1 MKGLVASEFAT
12 RGSLRIYDMM
22 KIRLLTSVLCGLVG
36 WTAVAMADPS
46 RPRLVVGIMVDQLRT
61 DYIDFLKARFAKNGF
76 NLLINNGLYLKDVDF
91 NAQDLDLA
99 SSTAILYTG
108 NYAPAS
114 GIPAEKVYDSASNYP
129 LPVLHDPQTIGNFTN
144 ETYSPNAL
152 RLSTVSDEVA
162 IDGVGLGAVYSI
174 SPDPMQA
181 IIMAGHAGSSA
192 FWISDET
199 GKWATTTYY
208 KEVPACISRVNYSTP
223 LSERL
228 DTMVWT
234 PLRPLDSYLG
244 VPAQK
249 KYFPFRH
256 AFPKKSADRY
266 VKFKESALV
275 NAEVTDLAV
284 DFIKTLQLGQRG
296 DVIDMLNIGYT
307 AAPFKYASDGDMRL
321 ELQDS
326 YIRLDAQLERLFD
339 AVKQHVGLENTLIFL
354 SSTGYFDE
362 AAEDDKRYRI
372 PSGSFSMKR
381 AVSLLNSYLSALHGN
396 DQYVKGS
403 YRNLVYLDQAVIEK
417 HGLNISDVRRDSRD
431 FLVRMSGVAD
441 VLSLTDI
448 ISRSTPEL
456 QRVARSV
463 DPKTTGDLRL
473 EFAPGWTVS
482 DDVRLP
488 VFSHQVRE
496 GNPSTPAFLMG
507 SGVPVETVTTEVVA
521 ATIAPS
527 VCSLMRIRSPN
538 GAASRPLSW

>member
-1 MKGLVASEFAT
+1 
-12 RGSLRIYDMM
+12 MM

-91 NAQDLDLA
+91 NVQDLDLA

-114 GIPAEKVYDSASNYP
+114 GIPAEKVYDPASNYP

-208 KEVPACISRVNYSTP
+208 KEVPACISRINYSTP

-244 VPAQK
+244 VSK
-249 KYFPFRH
+249 KGYLLCC
-256 AFPKKSADRY
+256 RY
-266 VKFKESALV
+266 
-275 NAEVTDLAV
+275 N
-284 DFIKTLQLGQRG
+284 
-296 DVIDMLNIGYT
+296 LN
-307 AAPFKYASDGDMRL
+307 
-321 ELQDS
+321 
-326 YIRLDAQLERLFD
+326 
-339 AVKQHVGLENTLIFL
+339 
-354 SSTGYFDE
+354 
-362 AAEDDKRYRI
+362 
-372 PSGSFSMKR
+372 
-381 AVSLLNSYLSALHGN
+381 
-396 DQYVKGS
+396 
-403 YRNLVYLDQAVIEK
+403 
-417 HGLNISDVRRDSRD
+417 
-431 FLVRMSGVAD
+431 
-441 VLSLTDI
+441 LTNQWI
-448 ISRSTPEL
+448 
-456 QRVARSV
+456 
-463 DPKTTGDLRL
+463 
-473 EFAPGWTVS
+473 
-482 DDVRLP
+482 
-488 VFSHQVRE
+488 
-496 GNPSTPAFLMG
+496 
-507 SGVPVETVTTEVVA
+507 
-521 ATIAPS
+521 
-527 VCSLMRIRSPN
+527 
-538 GAASRPLSW
+538 